1 MAKEE
6 DSEALLQQLYIS
18 RCRPRVELYMSACHP
33 DPEFWMCR
41 SGSFFTSMQVSRML
55 VCQYSCMAV
64 KEL

>member
-1 MAKEE
+1 
-6 DSEALLQQLYIS
+6 
-18 RCRPRVELYMSACHP
+18 MSACHP

>member
-1 MAKEE
+1 
-6 DSEALLQQLYIS
+6 
-18 RCRPRVELYMSACHP
+18 
-33 DPEFWMCR
+33 MCR